1 MVSAGSDTQ
10 NVCAYLERLQ
20 RYHRPWKLTAGG
32 LVERVGIWV
41 LGVWGPFW
49 QNLV

>member
-1 MVSAGSDTQ
+1 M
-10 NVCAYLERLQ
+10 
-20 RYHRPWKLTAGG
+20 LTAGG

-49 QNLV
+49 QNCCRLQL